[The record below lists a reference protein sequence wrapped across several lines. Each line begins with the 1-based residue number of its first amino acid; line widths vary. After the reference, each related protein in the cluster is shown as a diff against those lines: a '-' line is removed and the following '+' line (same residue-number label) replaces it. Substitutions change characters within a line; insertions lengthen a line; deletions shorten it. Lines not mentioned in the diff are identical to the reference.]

1 MSTTRFI
8 EDAFLEL
15 AKLVNAGQISFWHA
29 DASPVMSFQH
39 ALDSGSGIT
48 KRQADF
54 MLKLVRK
61 YRKDLE
67 ISLGKEIG
75 ELIDN
80 PLWKNPFREI
90 DYSKRISIE
99 FEEDGKTYVHIRF
112 PFSLKE
118 NFQKEFADSRGKT
131 PTVWDNEQKVQKA
144 ALHDINHIRLYEYG
158 KKNEFEF
165 SENFINLVEQVE
177 EIWSDEVDLSPHC
190 VIEDKNILLVNAN
203 ANALTYFENH
213 KSGQLIED
221 LHLAKTMGFPVA
233 KSQEKS
239 KIFEIFSTME
249 TKFWTS
255 DIKKIA
261 NLIKELNAYPIVIF
275 LDRSHDAIDWVKNI
289 FYHFQAENLGIEGMR
304 VCFRFPKEDPEGTEF
319 NQWVKENNLGGSV
332 ESGKIFICQHKPPK
346 WMLKGDFSPKIVI
359 SNSLYP
365 QTNIVASSM
374 INSHHTVFYIGKV
387 KPSVNKDL
395 KIVEL

>member
-15 AKLVNAGQISFWHA
+15 ANLVTNGHIAYWHA
-29 DASPVMSFQH
+29 DASPVMSFQQ

-61 YRKDLE
+61 YRKELE
-67 ISLGKEIG
+67 KSLGTDVSD
-75 ELIDN
+75 LIDN
-80 PLWKNPFREI
+80 PLWKNSFREI

-99 FEEDGKTYVHIRF
+99 FEEDGKPYIHIRF

-118 NFQKEFADSRGKT
+118 NFQKEFADNRGKT

-165 SENFINLVEQVE
+165 SENFVNFVEQVE

-190 VIEDKNILLVNAN
+190 VVEDKNVLLVNAN
-203 ANALTYFENH
+203 TNATTYFENH
-213 KSGQLIED
+213 KTGQLIED
-221 LHLAKTMGFPVA
+221 LHLAKIMGFPMA

-249 TKFWTS
+249 TKFWTN
-255 DIKKIA
+255 DIKKITG
-261 NLIKELNAYPIVIF
+261 LLKELNTCPIVIF
-275 LDRSHDAIDWVKNI
+275 LDRGQDSMDWAKTV
-289 FYHFQAENLGIEGMR
+289 FYHFQAEKLDVDGMR
-304 VCFRFPKEDPEGTEF
+304 VCFRFPKDDPEGTEF
-319 NQWVKENNLGGSV
+319 NQWVKENNLGGSI

-387 KPSVNKDL
+387 KPSVNKDT